1 MGSITSRLHT
11 FLDESDAAIHLFTY
25 SKITED
31 ERMQASNRVNELRQ
45 SAEAINTLLHIHRDQ
60 IRECSVKK
68 INDHFDGENIKS
80 CKNTNYA
87 TKQAIDSTCAKIKIA
102 RAQALELYNHLN
114 PDNLGNGSFC
124 CDGWCRLS

>member
-11 FLDESDAAIHLFTY
+11 FLDESDAVIHRFTY

-31 ERMQASNRVNELRQ
+31 GRIQASNRVNELRK

-60 IRECSVKK
+60 IRGCSVKK
-68 INDHFDGENIKS
+68 INDRFDVESIKG

-102 RAQALELYNHLN
+102 RTQALELYNHLS
-114 PDNLGNGSFC
+114 PDNLGDSSFS
-124 CDGWCRLS
+124 CDGWSRLS